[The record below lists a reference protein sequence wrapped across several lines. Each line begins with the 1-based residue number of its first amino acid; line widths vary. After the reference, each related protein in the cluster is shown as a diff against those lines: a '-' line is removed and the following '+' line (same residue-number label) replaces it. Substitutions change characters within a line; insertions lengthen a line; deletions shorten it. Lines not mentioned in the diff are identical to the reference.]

1 MRFSLLLSFSYHIY
15 VVYPYQKHTGHVS
28 KLHFKVPK
36 VSGKSLTQHSSAAQ
50 QDTVHLMQ
58 MSHERLFLVGMGT
71 FIINKFIDI
80 LSFKKSKVH
89 HASCTCYRDSSS
101 LGTSASG
108 SMHQPVVNYS
118 YLGPDKEQLNRGF
131 LS

>member
-28 KLHFKVPK
+28 KLRFKVPK

-50 QDTVHLMQ
+50 QDTVHLKQ

-89 HASCTCYRDSSS
+89 HASCTSETIFIDQR
-101 LGTSASG
+101 
-108 SMHQPVVNYS
+108 
-118 YLGPDKEQLNRGF
+118 PDKGVGGLKK
-131 LS
+131 

>member
-36 VSGKSLTQHSSAAQ
+36 ESGKSLTQHSSAAQ
-50 QDTVHLMQ
+50 QDTVHLKQ

-80 LSFKKSKVH
+80 LHSKNLRCIMHLVRVIVIQVVLVRQL
-89 HASCTCYRDSSS
+89 RDPCIS
-101 LGTSASG
+101 
-108 SMHQPVVNYS
+108 
-118 YLGPDKEQLNRGF
+118 R
-131 LS
+131 